1 MALPGPKPSPS
12 NVRQL
17 YPASHRPESQH
28 LQLPVEAPPEPDWTH
43 TFPQPA
49 ARAKLLEDLSPLRR
63 LQMESDANLDAL
75 NKRARLVAHA
85 TWELVVPDLL
95 ARGILAK
102 VDHLALKELCVVVAR
117 LDQAEREISAK
128 GPLLIG
134 ERGMVKN
141 PALTSAR
148 MYRDAFNR
156 LLPEFGL
163 SPSART
169 RLKAQDFGTDDGDGL
184 FD

>member
-1 MALPGPKPSPS
+1 MGMPGPKPMPA
-12 NVRQL
+12 NVHQI
-17 YPASHRPESQH
+17 YPPGHRTTDDH
-28 LQLPVEAPPEPDWTH
+28 LQLPVEAPDEPDWLQ
-43 TFPQPA
+43 TFPTPKG
-49 ARAKLLEDLSPLRR
+49 RVDIAKTYKVRER
-63 LQMESDANLDAL
+63 LGMVSDEQLDAQ
-75 NKRARLVAHA
+75 NKRARFVAHA
-85 TWELVVPDLL
+85 TWALVVPDLL

-102 VDHLALKELCVVVAR
+102 VDQLALKDLCLTCAR

-128 GPLLIG
+128 GALLQG

-141 PALTSAR
+141 PALTMAKQ
-148 MYRDAFNR
+148 YREQFNR

-169 RLKAQDFGTDDGDGL
+169 RLKAQNFGTDDGDGL